1 MNLLVIQAN
10 LILINTDLSDID
22 MNRIQKTD
30 LDIHLREQKLEIKKF
45 LKCVEIYIDSK
56 LTWEKQINSFEIK
69 K

>member
-45 LKCVEIYIDSK
+45 LKYVGIYIDSK
-56 LTWEKQINSFEIK
+56 LTREKQINSFELK

>member
-56 LTWEKQINSFEIK
+56 LTWEKQINSFELK